1 MSRGRSSLLPGFAC
15 VCLLA
20 GNAPAQTVI
29 GFEGF
34 ANGREVGSGTHGI
47 GAKLSPLFF
56 ELAGIS
62 GGTPIQGASIF
73 DSDPFGPN
81 ASGADRDLL
90 VDLGNILILQ
100 NDVFA
105 TQTLPG
111 FYDIANDEERGGT
124 LIFDFLDPVE
134 MLSID
139 LIDVDNHGAVTLT
152 LLDAD
157 GNIRTYEVPSF
168 WTFDIFADGMGGY
181 DTLDLTSLADQV
193 GEAGGIATAIQDPF
207 FDPLDVVRLTI
218 VHQGSGGVDNLAF
231 VPAPSALLV
240 VLAGLVGFRRR
251 RRSWSH

>member
-1 MSRGRSSLLPGFAC
+1 MSRGRSSLLPGFVC

-29 GFEGF
+29 DFEGF

-47 GAKLSPLFF
+47 GAAPSPVFF
-56 ELAGIS
+56 GLTGIS
-62 GGTPIQGASIF
+62 GGTPIQGATIF

-100 NDVFA
+100 NDAFA
-105 TQTLPG
+105 TQTVPG
-111 FYDIANDEERGGT
+111 IYDIPNDEERGGT

-139 LIDVDNHGAVTLT
+139 LIDIDDNGPVTLT
-152 LLDAD
+152 LAD
-157 GNIRTYEVPSF
+157 SGGVTRTYAVPRS
-168 WTFDIFADGMGGY
+168 WTFDVFADSMGGF
-181 DTLDLTSLADQV
+181 DTLDLTTLADQV
-193 GEAGGIATAIQDPF
+193 GEAGGIATAMQDPL
-207 FDPLDVVRLTI
+207 FDPLDVIRLTI
-218 VHQGSGGVDNLAF
+218 VHEGSAGVDNLAF

-240 VLAGLVGFRRR
+240 VLAGLVGIRRR
-251 RRSWSH
+251 RRRWSG